1 MIILF
6 LNNDNIIK
14 NNDNNIKNNDN
25 IIKKITIMFKIMIIL
40 LNIMISLL
48 KIMIILLSVISSD
61 NHARIA
67 MPILTKALQQYPAQ
81 YYRTV
86 EDSLFS
92 RFISDD
98 SSMFSFSINAHVT
111 FVGNCKIIS
120 IDISF
125 TLDQTMLLKIP
136 V

>member
-1 MIILF
+1 
-6 LNNDNIIK
+6 
-14 NNDNNIKNNDN
+14 
-25 IIKKITIMFKIMIIL
+25 
-40 LNIMISLL
+40 MISLL

-120 IDISF
+120 IDISL